1 MSNITL
7 VPRIPFHSVWRPQA
21 LSQPELLGPTPLQ
34 KPVTDTTT
42 QPGLMCKDTSLA
54 AQWFSIH
61 VYRCTLRVCSKINP
75 TTGNCLTVSFPKF
88 HAQTCTIDRRF
99 GTEPKLVARETN
111 EAWARTAEGAQEIAT
126 RHSAVEWCV
135 CVFIRNKTTTTIKDR
150 LLQKSAVVV
159 PAFQGLVHVYAMDEG
174 SLFIVRQVFLC
185 DKVVQKKGK
194 SFSETSNVS
203 QQPNLKEMA
212 HGWR

>member
-1 MSNITL
+1 
-7 VPRIPFHSVWRPQA
+7 
-21 LSQPELLGPTPLQ
+21 
-34 KPVTDTTT
+34 
-42 QPGLMCKDTSLA
+42 MCKDTSLA

-135 CVFIRNKTTTTIKDR
+135 CVYTKQDNNNNKRPITSEVGSGSSCISRLGACIRNGR
-150 LLQKSAVVV
+150 R
-159 PAFQGLVHVYAMDEG
+159 F
-174 SLFIVRQVFLC
+174 
-185 DKVVQKKGK
+185 
-194 SFSETSNVS
+194 SFHCTSGIFV
-203 QQPNLKEMA
+203 
-212 HGWR
+212 